1 MSVGDDE
8 AELQLTQVTTA
19 VGLPDT
25 AAAAG
30 AAAEEEVHLPPPDA
44 VDEDQALPTEVTE
57 DLVSTVALG
66 AVEDVP
72 EPADDATEVTDNLD
86 ASVSDLAKTWRA
98 KRDLNDGSQ
107 SAVAMPSA
115 DCLSAELSRWVYGP
129 SGFFKRTPGK
139 RPTGFPGAGELPLSV
154 GVCACLQ
161 VWHPSRH
168 VSTTCSV
175 CGS

>member
-1 MSVGDDE
+1 M
-8 AELQLTQVTTA
+8 
-19 VGLPDT
+19 
-25 AAAAG
+25 
-30 AAAEEEVHLPPPDA
+30 HLPPPDA

-66 AVEDVP
+66 AVEDVL
-72 EPADDATEVTDNLD
+72 EPADDATEVTDSLD
-86 ASVSDLAKTWRA
+86 ASVSGLAKTWRA

-139 RPTGFPGAGELPLSV
+139 DPQGFQALASCLSRWAYVRVFRSGIPLATCPPLAVFVALDKFLCVRLFSLSV
-154 GVCACLQ
+154 SLSLCLSLSLSLALSL
-161 VWHPSRH
+161 SR
-168 VSTTCSV
+168 SL
-175 CGS
+175 